1 MDEYIDQLLAEIYPD
16 NPTLHDVVQNIL
28 DEPIPKAVK
37 ERLLK
42 PLQPGKYR
50 PSPPPRKA
58 KERKRKGPEKEFDP
72 IPRQKSLRSV
82 KDYQDNILDLFAEN
96 KEKTDELVFR
106 QTPWAIGKFL
116 RGWQMD
122 VPTGHPQGADPRAFL
137 EEVELQIQ
145 KKLDEELK
153 ALNGGLKFQLAL
165 KVDLEKANPDGSEEY
180 TDPVLRHK
188 QEAILQKGD
197 IKAAL
202 HQAFPRV
209 QETLEKWTQRGSG
222 WVVDQ
227 VHTLWL
233 DIARYQPLR
242 GGSYIDLPAA
252 VKSKKAVVK
261 NRDDNCLWWAL
272 RSAMF
277 QVDKDPQ
284 RPAKYPREDGLDFTG
299 IDAPTPISQIPKVER
314 QNNLAINVFGWDK
327 GVIVHHISKQP

>member
-1 MDEYIDQLLAEIYPD
+1 MHIPTQLGDYGRIHKPATGGNPD
-16 NPTLHDVVQNIL
+16 NPTLHDMVQNIL

-50 PSPPPRKA
+50 PSPPPHKA
-58 KERKRKGPEKEFDP
+58 KERKRKAPEKDFDP

-82 KDYQDNILDLFAEN
+82 KEYQNDIMDLFVEN
-96 KEKTDELVFR
+96 EIKTDELVFR
-106 QTPWAIGKFL
+106 QAPWAIGKFL

-122 VPTGHPQGADPRAFL
+122 VPHGHPQGADPRAFL

-145 KKLDEELK
+145 KKLEEELK

-165 KVDLEKANPDGSEEY
+165 KVDFEKANPDGSEEY

-188 QEAILQKGD
+188 QKAILQKGD

-242 GGSYIDLPAA
+242 A
-252 VKSKKAVVK
+252 VATST
-261 NRDDNCLWWAL
+261 
-272 RSAMF
+272 S
-277 QVDKDPQ
+277 Q
-284 RPAKYPREDGLDFTG
+284 RL
-299 IDAPTPISQIPKVER
+299 
-314 QNNLAINVFGWDK
+314 
-327 GVIVHHISKQP
+327 